1 MVTHFSG
8 VDIVLNKELMTQF
21 AEKEGADLNGKVFL
35 FVDSLSVKVIS
46 LIWDEPINQLAIDKK
61 KIGLSYSVRGRFITV
76 LKLAAIDRQTP
87 SSNFC

>member
-35 FVDSLSVKVIS
+35 FVDFLSVKVIS
-46 LIWDEPINQLAIDKK
+46 LI
-61 KIGLSYSVRGRFITV
+61 
-76 LKLAAIDRQTP
+76 
-87 SSNFC
+87 